1 MASPA
6 RHALALALV
15 AALGAGAGAALL
27 PDDDERPRRAPAP
40 RTDGPARPPL
50 ASLRPP
56 APTPSAAPA
65 AAPSAA
71 AAVASEAV
79 VEDELLEEPEP
90 PLDHFEPPFV
100 EAPAAPPVDCGPTQ
114 APSLVWLA
122 RHQGV
127 DGGWS
132 CAGFSARCPGRR
144 CSGGGATVS
153 DATATGLSLLAFLGA
168 GYTHLTRSTYV
179 DRITKQKVSFGKAVK
194 AGLEWLLARQ
204 ARDGRLD
211 HDPVGHAV
219 AALALAE
226 AYGLT
231 NAVAYKAPAQRA
243 VDHLTARRQGLGW
256 RVEDPF
262 VSVWAVMALRSAYI
276 AGLEVPR
283 RAFDLSREWLDRAT
297 DPAGTLLGDP
307 ALVRRSG
314 ARQHPTTAAIGLLL
328 RTHLDSNERDPRRAP
343 PAKLLVG
350 ELPRRDEVDSFHWY
364 FATLALF
371 QSQGGGAPFQ
381 SKDGAGPSS
390 WERWQEALKAAVL
403 PAQRL
408 PQDGC
413 ADGSWDPEVDR
424 WGHDAGRVCVTALN
438 TMSLEL
444 YYRYVYVFGK

>member
-40 RTDGPARPPL
+40 RTDGPARPLL

-56 APTPSAAPA
+56 ALDTREAHPASPAPVASRQAPA
-65 AAPSAA
+65 AEE
-71 AAVASEAV
+71 VL
-79 VEDELLEEPEP
+79 EDLEQPLDPFEP
-90 PLDHFEPPFV
+90 PLVD
-100 EAPAAPPVDCGPTQ
+100 APAAPPVDCGPTQ

-153 DATATGLSLLAFLGA
+153 DATATGLSILAFLGA

-179 DRITKQKVSFGKAVK
+179 DRITKQRVSLGKTVK
-194 AGLEWLLARQ
+194 TGLEWLLARQ
-204 ARDGRLD
+204 GRDGRLD
-211 HDPVGHAV
+211 PDPVGHAI

-243 VDHLTARRQGLGW
+243 VDHLTTRRQGLGW

-262 VSVWAVMALRSAYI
+262 VSVWAVMALKSAYI

-283 RAFDLSREWLDRAT
+283 LAFDLSREWLDRAT

-328 RTHLDSNERDPRRAP
+328 RIHLDSNQRDPRLAP

-350 ELPRRDEVDSFHWY
+350 DLPRRDEVDSFHWY

-371 QSQGGGAPFQ
+371 QSQGGGAPFP

-390 WERWQEALKAAVL
+390 WEQWQEALKAAVL

-444 YYRYVYVFGK
+444 YYRSVYVFGK